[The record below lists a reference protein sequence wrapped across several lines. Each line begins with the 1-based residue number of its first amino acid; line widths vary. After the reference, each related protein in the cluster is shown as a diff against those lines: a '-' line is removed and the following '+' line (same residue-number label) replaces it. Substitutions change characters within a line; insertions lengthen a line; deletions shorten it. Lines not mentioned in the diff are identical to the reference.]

1 MKCLSELAASV
12 GGEVVGDG
20 EIEISGVAS
29 IEDAALGTITFI
41 ASPKYRHLLAT
52 TKATALIVPMEG
64 DMGEDTAQ
72 GLNLLRVANP
82 YLAFAKILAIFQ
94 PPPARYDGV
103 HPRAEVHEGAVV
115 GDGVSIHP
123 FAVVDEG
130 ASIGDRVVLY
140 PGVYIGRNAVVE
152 DDALLYPNVTVRE
165 GCRIGRRVI
174 VHANS
179 VIGSDGFG
187 YARDGSSH
195 YKIPQTGIV
204 LLEED
209 VEIGAGV
216 TIDRAT
222 LGETIIRRGTKVDNI
237 VQIAHNV
244 EIGEDSIIVA
254 QVGISGS
261 TKIGKGVTLAGQV
274 GIAGHIEVG
283 DGITVGAKAG
293 VTGSL
298 LEKGV
303 FTGMPAIPHGQ
314 WLRVQGS
321 LIKLP
326 EMRKRLLKLERRL
339 EEMEKRE
346 GKSRLKAEG
355 FEAEE

>member
-1 MKCLSELAASV
+1 
-12 GGEVVGDG
+12 
-20 EIEISGVAS
+20 
-29 IEDAALGTITFI
+29 
-41 ASPKYRHLLAT
+41 
-52 TKATALIVPMEG
+52 
-64 DMGEDTAQ
+64 
-72 GLNLLRVANP
+72 
-82 YLAFAKILAIFQ
+82 
-94 PPPARYDGV
+94 
-103 HPRAEVHEGAVV
+103 
-115 GDGVSIHP
+115 
-123 FAVVDEG
+123 
-130 ASIGDRVVLY
+130 
-140 PGVYIGRNAVVE
+140 
-152 DDALLYPNVTVRE
+152 
-165 GCRIGRRVI
+165 VI

-179 VIGSDGFG
+179 VVGSDGFG
-187 YARDGSSH
+187 YARDGSRH
-195 YKIPQTGIV
+195 HKIPQTGIV
-204 LLEED
+204 VLEDD

-293 VTGSL
+293 VIGNL

-303 FTGMPAIPHGQ
+303 FTGMPAIPHAQ

-321 LIKLP
+321 LTKLP

-339 EEMEKRE
+339 EEMESER
-346 GKSRLKAEG
+346 GKAG
-355 FEAEE
+355 

>member
-1 MKCLSELAASV
+1 MKRLRELAAYV
-12 GGEVVGDG
+12 DGEVDGDG
-20 EIEISGVAS
+20 EVEIEGVAS
-29 IEDAALGTITFI
+29 IEDAAPGAITFI
-41 ASPKYRHLLAT
+41 ASPKYLHLLAT
-52 TKATALIVPMEG
+52 TKATALIVPME
-64 DMGEDTAQ
+64 DEMRQDIER

-82 YLAFAKILAIFQ
+82 YLAFAKILALFQ
-94 PPPARYDGV
+94 PPPSHYEGV
-103 HPRAEVHEGAVV
+103 HPRAEVHGGAVV
-115 GDGVSIHP
+115 GRGVSIYP

-130 ASIGDRVVLY
+130 ACIGDRVVLY
-140 PGVYIGRNAVVE
+140 PGVYVGRNAVVG
-152 DDALLYPNVTVRE
+152 DDTLLYPNVTVRE
-165 GCRIGRRVI
+165 GCRIGQRVI

-179 VIGSDGFG
+179 VVGSDGFG

-195 YKIPQTGIV
+195 HKIPQTGIV
-204 LLEED
+204 VLEDD

-293 VTGSL
+293 VIGNL

-303 FTGMPAIPHGQ
+303 FTGMPAMPHAQ

-321 LIKLP
+321 LTKLP
-326 EMRKRLLKLERRL
+326 DMRKRLLKLERRL
-339 EEMEKRE
+339 EEMESER
-346 GKSRLKAEG
+346 GKAG
-355 FEAEE
+355 

>member
-1 MKCLSELAASV
+1 MKRLRELAVAA

-20 EIEISGVAS
+20 EVEIRGVAS
-29 IEDAALGTITFI
+29 IEDAGPGTITFI
-41 ASPKYRHLLAT
+41 ASPKYRSLIAT

-64 DMGEDTAQ
+64 DMGEDTAP

-82 YLAFAKILAIFQ
+82 YLAFAKILALFQ
-94 PPPARYDGV
+94 SPSPHCEGV
-103 HPRAEVHEGAVV
+103 HPRAEVHEGALV
-115 GDGVSIHP
+115 GNGVSIYP

-130 ASIGDRVVLY
+130 ARIGDGVVLF
-140 PGVYIGRNAVVE
+140 PGVYIGRNAAVE
-152 DDALLYPNVTVRE
+152 DEALLYPNVTVRE

-187 YARDGSSH
+187 YARDGASH

-204 LLEED
+204 VLEDD

-261 TKIGKGVTLAGQV
+261 TKIGSGVTLAGQV
-274 GIAGHIEVG
+274 GIAGHVEVG
-283 DGITVGAKAG
+283 DGVTVGAKAG
-293 VTGSL
+293 VVGNL
-298 LEKGV
+298 LEKGI
-303 FTGMPAIPHGQ
+303 FTGMPAIPHAQ

-326 EMRKRLLKLERRL
+326 EMRKRLLKLEKRL
-339 EEMEKRE
+339 EEIE
-346 GKSRLKAEG
+346 KAEG
-355 FEAEE
+355 KAD